1 MIGGISSVGSFGMG
15 SVGSFYQSRLTE
27 NIRNARSARQPQ
39 RGQVQMT
46 ARKAASPETPVQP
59 VRAVRPVSRDEASL
73 PELASRLENDA
84 AAMAGRMR
92 TKYGEVNPEGVFVE
106 TGKENLSPVQGSR
119 KNVLEG
125 QLAQAEDA
133 LAKND
138 LEAAE
143 GVLNKGAPD
152 IQDLPGQED
161 GEEIPGLPGQEDGEE
176 IPGLPGQEDEEEVP
190 GLPGQEDE
198 EEVPGLPGQK
208 DEDGEDA
215 QGAESAQEA
224 MEEGECETCEKRKYQ
239 DGSDDMGVSF
249 KAPTNIKPEQAA
261 SAVRGHEMEH
271 VVREQAKAKRE
282 GREVVSQTVTMHTGI
297 CPECGKAYVSGGTT
311 QTVTRAAAD
320 NSAGQQ
326 EDNQRNAD
334 QGERKTLTFIPA

>member
-161 GEEIPGLPGQEDGEE
+161 GEEIPGLPGQEDEK
-176 IPGLPGQEDEEEVP
+176 
-190 GLPGQEDE
+190 
-198 EEVPGLPGQK
+198 EVPGLPGQK

-249 KAPTNIKPEQAA
+249 KTPTNIKPEQAA